1 MAKVMNDLGVHNV
14 GVDLM
19 KAEKEIEHIKR
30 QIHNCLNARPEDI
43 WIEAL
48 LKDVLN
54 LAKEQAKY
62 IELKEVQS
70 YLEDDV
76 EERQRTVI

>member
-14 GVDLM
+14 AVGI
-19 KAEKEIEHIKR
+19 KEAEREIEHIKR
-30 QIHNCLNARPEDI
+30 QMNNCLNARPQDI

-70 YLEDDV
+70 YLEDEK
-76 EERQRTVI
+76 EEAV